1 MKVAICDDEKFHRDY
16 IQKMLAEYRTP
27 DGQRIGIDIFNNAI
41 ELISAMKQNNYNA
54 LFLDV
59 IMPAF
64 SGLDAARDIRL
75 DNSGIPIVF
84 LTSSPEF
91 AVESYRV
98 RAFDY
103 LMKPV
108 NSGDLFKTLDRIF
121 ALTKTQ
127 VKEYLTITHSKGS
140 FVLPYD
146 QLEFVEI
153 NNRVLSFHTVDGEI
167 QSIAGRLSD
176 YEKMILD
183 IPQFIKVHRSYIIN
197 MSNMK
202 SFNKSSFTTVTGE
215 VIPVSRNIAR
225 EVQDKYLNYLKM
237 VIHK

>member
-16 IQKMLAEYRTP
+16 IEKVLNEYKAP
-27 DGQRIGIDIFNNAI
+27 DGQCISMDIFTNAI
-41 ELISAMKQNNYNA
+41 ELLSAMKQNNYNA

-75 DNSGIPIVF
+75 DNADIPIVF

-108 NSGDLFKTLDRIF
+108 NSSDLYKTLDRIF
-121 ALTKTQ
+121 ALTQTQ
-127 VKEYLTITHSKGS
+127 VKEYLTITHSKGT
-140 FVLPYD
+140 FVLPYE

-153 NNRVLSFHTVDGEI
+153 NNRVLSFHTLDGRI
-167 QSIAGRLSD
+167 QSILGRLSD
-176 YEKMILD
+176 YENIILN
-183 IPQFIKVHRSYIIN
+183 IPCFLKVHRSYIVN
-197 MSNMK
+197 MENVK
-202 SFNKSSFTTVTGE
+202 SFNKSSFTTKTGE
-215 VIPVSRNIAR
+215 IIPVSRNLTK
-225 EVQDKYLNYLKM
+225 EVSEKYLEYLKKA
-237 VIHK
+237 IHR